1 MSKFEKSSYDATKT
15 ILKHNEFIATPVLVD
30 KTGVVEN
37 DEGKYIVKAG
47 TIVGGNSQSVLDNPT
62 EPVVEKNDPPVAAS
76 VELEIDNTPDA
87 EVGILVTAVESGE
100 AGNDL
105 KIQLKDPGVINSPLS
120 VEIVEE
126 TIIVNLETD
135 GTAAVAA
142 KKDFDNAS
150 PDTNSKVTVTAK
162 EAGTIGNSIK
172 VQFLDPSEADQDL
185 AVSIVGDT
193 IVVSLATGADTGPIT
208 STAKNVAD
216 AINAHLIAKQLVTA
230 TYSGNGT
237 TVVEAHVGTAL
248 AGGAAEIAG
257 DIVSTVTEVVEAIND
272 HFDASQLIEA
282 EATGEGDPDTTAAIA
297 VAATP
302 LAEGDEGSGFEAE
315 GVLLHDVDVTYGDAP
330 GQMIVWGF
338 IDKSKLDEDPC
349 DDAVAALA
357 GRIVFFDV

>member
-30 KTGVVEN
+30 KTGVVVN

-47 TIVGGNSQSVLDNPT
+47 TIVGGNSKAVLDNPT

-105 KIQLKDPGVINSPLS
+105 KIQLKNPGVINSPLS
-120 VEIVEE
+120 VEIDEE

-142 KKDFDNAS
+142 KKDFDNAA
-150 PDTNSKVTVTAK
+150 PDANSKVTVTAK

-172 VQFLDPSEADQDL
+172 VQFLNPSKADQDL

-193 IVVSLATGADTGPIT
+193 IVVSLATGAGAGPIT
-208 STAKNVAD
+208 STAENVAD
-216 AINAHLIAKQLVTA
+216 AINVHLIAKQLVTA
-230 TYSGNGT
+230 TYSGDGT
-237 TVVEAHVGTAL
+237 TVVEAHAGAAL

-257 DIVSTVTEVVEAIND
+257 KIVSTVAEVVDAING
-272 HFDASQLIEA
+272 HFDVAKLIEA
-282 EATGEGDPDTTAAIA
+282 EAIGKDSGLAIA

-302 LAEGDEGSGFEAE
+302 LAGGDDGSGYEAE
-315 GVLLHDVDVTYGDAP
+315 GVLLYDVDVTHGDAP
-330 GQMIVWGF
+330 GAMIVWGF

>member
-30 KTGVVEN
+30 KTGVIVN

-87 EVGILVTAVESGE
+87 EVGILVTAVELGE

-105 KIQLKDPGVINSPLS
+105 KIQLKNPGVINSPLS
-120 VEIVEE
+120 VEIDEE

-142 KKDFDNAS
+142 KKDFDNAA
-150 PDTNSKVTVTAK
+150 PDANSKVTVTAK

-172 VQFLDPSEADQDL
+172 VQFLDPSDNDKDL
-185 AVSIVGDT
+185 AVSISGDT
-193 IVVSLATGADTGPIT
+193 IVVSLKTGSAGAIE

-230 TYSGNGT
+230 TYSGDGT

-272 HFDASQLIEA
+272 HFDASQIIEA

-302 LAEGDEGSGFEAE
+302 LAGGDEGSGFEAE
-315 GVLLHDVDVTYGDAP
+315 GVLLHDVDVTHGDAP

>member
-30 KTGVVEN
+30 KTGVIVN
-37 DEGKYIVKAG
+37 NEGKYIVKAG
-47 TIVGGNSQSVLDNPT
+47 TIVGGNSKAVLDNPT
-62 EPVVEKNDPPVAAS
+62 EPVVEKNTAPTAAS
-76 VELEIDNTPDA
+76 VELEIDNTPGA
-87 EVGILVTAVESGE
+87 EVGILVTAVELGE

-120 VEIVEE
+120 VEIDEE

-142 KKDFDNAS
+142 KKDFDNAA
-150 PDTNSKVTVTAK
+150 PDANSKVTVTAK

-172 VQFLDPSEADQDL
+172 VQFLNPSDNNKDL
-185 AVSIVGDT
+185 AVSISGDT
-193 IVVSLATGADTGPIT
+193 IVVSLKTGGAGAIE

-230 TYSGNGT
+230 TYSGDGT
-237 TVVEAHVGTAL
+237 TVIEAHAGAAL
-248 AGGAAEIAG
+248 EGGAAEIAG
-257 DIVSTVTEVVEAIND
+257 DIVSTVTEVVGAIND
-272 HFDASQLIEA
+272 HFDASQIIKA
-282 EATGEGDPDTTAAIA
+282 EATREGDPNTTAAIA

-302 LAEGDEGSGFEAE
+302 LAGGDEGSGFEAE
-315 GVLLHDVDVTYGDAP
+315 GVLLHDVDVTHGDAP

>member
-1 MSKFEKSSYDATKT
+1 MSKFEKSSYVATKT
-15 ILKHNEFIATPVLVD
+15 ILKHNNFIATPVLVD
-30 KTGVVEN
+30 KTGVVVN

-47 TIVGGNSQSVLDNPT
+47 TIVGGNSKAVLDNPT

-87 EVGILVTAVESGE
+87 EVGILVTAVEPGE

-105 KIQLKDPGVINSPLS
+105 KVQLKNPGVINSPLS
-120 VEIVEE
+120 VEIDEE

-142 KKDFDNAS
+142 SLEIDNAA
-150 PDTNSKVTVTAK
+150 PDANSKVTVTAK
-162 EAGTIGNSIK
+162 EAGVIGDSIK
-172 VQFLDPSEADQDL
+172 VQFLDPSSPNQSL
-185 AVSIVGDT
+185 SISISGDT
-193 IVVSLATGADTGPIT
+193 IVVSLATGADAGPIT
-208 STAKNVAD
+208 STAKSVAD

-230 TYSGNGT
+230 AYSGTGL
-237 TVVEAHVGTAL
+237 TVIEAHAAAPL
-248 AGGAAEIAG
+248 ANGADEIAG

-272 HFDASQLIEA
+272 HFDVSQLIEA
-282 EATGEGDPDTTAAIA
+282 EATGDGDPDTTAAIA

-302 LAEGDEGSGFEAE
+302 LAEGDDGSGFEAE

>member
-15 ILKHNEFIATPVLVD
+15 ILKHNDFIATPVLVD
-30 KTGVVEN
+30 KTGVVVN

-47 TIVGGNSQSVLDNPT
+47 TIVGGNSKAVLDNPT

-87 EVGILVTAVESGE
+87 EVGILVTAVEPGE

-105 KIQLKDPGVINSPLS
+105 KIQLKNPGVINSPLS
-120 VEIVEE
+120 VEIDEE

-142 KKDFDNAS
+142 KKDFDNAA
-150 PDTNSKVTVTAK
+150 PDANSKVTVTAK

-172 VQFLDPSEADQDL
+172 VQFLNPSSPNQSL
-185 AVSIVGDT
+185 SISISGDT
-193 IVVSLATGADTGPIT
+193 IVVSLATGADAGPIT

-230 TYSGNGT
+230 TYSGDGT
-237 TVVEAHVGTAL
+237 TVIEAHAGAAL
-248 AGGAAEIAG
+248 EGGAAEIAG

-272 HFDASQLIEA
+272 HFDASQIIKA

-302 LAEGDEGSGFEAE
+302 LADGDEGSGFEAE
-315 GVLLHDVDVTYGDAP
+315 GVLLHDVDVTHGDAP

>member
-1 MSKFEKSSYDATKT
+1 MSKFEKSSYVATKT
-15 ILKHNEFIATPVLVD
+15 ILKHNNFIATPVLVD
-30 KTGVVEN
+30 KTGVVVN

-47 TIVGGNSQSVLDNPT
+47 TIVGGNSKAVLDNPT

-87 EVGILVTAVESGE
+87 EVGILVTAVEPGE

-105 KIQLKDPGVINSPLS
+105 KVQLKNPGVINSPLS
-120 VEIVEE
+120 VEIDEE

-142 KKDFDNAS
+142 SLEIDNAA
-150 PDTNSKVTVTAK
+150 PDANSKVTVTAK
-162 EAGTIGNSIK
+162 EAGVIGNSIK
-172 VQFLDPSEADQDL
+172 VQFLDPSSPNQSL
-185 AVSIVGDT
+185 SISISGDT
-193 IVVSLATGADTGPIT
+193 IVVSLATGADAGPIT
-208 STAKNVAD
+208 STAKSVAD

-230 TYSGNGT
+230 AYSGTGL
-237 TVVEAHVGTAL
+237 TVIEAHAAAPL
-248 AGGAAEIAG
+248 ANGADEIAG

-272 HFDASQLIEA
+272 HFDVSQLIEA
-282 EATGEGDPDTTAAIA
+282 EATGDGDPDTTAAIA

-302 LAEGDEGSGFEAE
+302 LADGDDGSGFEAE

>member
-1 MSKFEKSSYDATKT
+1 
-15 ILKHNEFIATPVLVD
+15 
-30 KTGVVEN
+30 
-37 DEGKYIVKAG
+37 
-47 TIVGGNSQSVLDNPT
+47 
-62 EPVVEKNDPPVAAS
+62 
-76 VELEIDNTPDA
+76 
-87 EVGILVTAVESGE
+87 VTAVEPGE

-105 KIQLKDPGVINSPLS
+105 KVQLKNPGVINSPLS
-120 VEIVEE
+120 VEIDEE

-142 KKDFDNAS
+142 KKDFDNVA
-150 PDTNSKVTVTAK
+150 PDANSKVTVTAK

-172 VQFLDPSEADQDL
+172 VEFKDPSANNQDL

-193 IVVSLATGADTGPIT
+193 IVASLKTGGAGAIE
-208 STAKNVAD
+208 STAKDVAD

-230 TYSGNGT
+230 AYSGTGL
-237 TVVEAHVGTAL
+237 TVIEAHAAAPL
-248 AGGAAEIAG
+248 ANGADEIAG

-272 HFDASQLIEA
+272 HFDVSQLIEA
-282 EATGEGDPDTTAAIA
+282 EATGDGKPDTTAAIA

-302 LAEGDEGSGFEAE
+302 LAGGDDGSGFEAE

>member
-15 ILKHNEFIATPVLVD
+15 ILKHNNFIATPVLVD
-30 KTGVVEN
+30 KTGVVVN

-47 TIVGGNSQSVLDNPT
+47 TIVGGNSKAVLDNPT

-87 EVGILVTAVESGE
+87 EVGILVTAVEPGE

-105 KIQLKDPGVINSPLS
+105 KIQLKNPGVINSPLS
-120 VEIVEE
+120 VEIDEE

-142 KKDFDNAS
+142 KKDFDNVA
-150 PDTNSKVTVTAK
+150 PDANSKVTVTAK

-172 VQFLDPSEADQDL
+172 VQFLDPSSPNQSL
-185 AVSIVGDT
+185 SISIVGDT
-193 IVVSLATGADTGPIT
+193 IVASLKTGGAGAIE
-208 STAKNVAD
+208 STAKDVAD

-230 TYSGNGT
+230 AYSGTGLTVIKAHAAAPLANG
-237 TVVEAHVGTAL
+237 AD
-248 AGGAAEIAG
+248 EIAG

-272 HFDASQLIEA
+272 HFDVSQLIEA
-282 EATGEGDPDTTAAIA
+282 EATGDGDPDATAAIA

-302 LAEGDEGSGFEAE
+302 LAGGDDGSGFEAE

>member
-15 ILKHNEFIATPVLVD
+15 ILKHNNFIATPVLVD
-30 KTGVVEN
+30 KTGVVVN

-47 TIVGGNSQSVLDNPT
+47 TIVGGNSKAVLDNPT

-87 EVGILVTAVESGE
+87 EVGILVTAVEPGE

-105 KIQLKDPGVINSPLS
+105 KIQLKNPGVINSPLS
-120 VEIVEE
+120 VEIDEE

-142 KKDFDNAS
+142 KKDFDNVT
-150 PDTNSKVTVTAK
+150 PDANSKVTVTAK

-172 VQFLDPSEADQDL
+172 VEFKDPSANNQDL

-193 IVVSLATGADTGPIT
+193 IVASLKTGGAGAIE

-237 TVVEAHVGTAL
+237 TVVEAHAGAAL
-248 AGGAAEIAG
+248 EGGADEIAG

-272 HFDASQLIEA
+272 HFDASQIIKA

-297 VAATP
+297 VAATA
-302 LAEGDEGSGFEAE
+302 LTGGDDGSGYEAE
-315 GVLLHDVDVTYGDAP
+315 GVLLYDVDVTHGDAP
-330 GQMIVWGF
+330 GAMIVWGF

-349 DDAVAALA
+349 DDAVEALK